1 MHVPEEKRMMK
12 QFEYQVVNS
21 PFSSF
26 EKMEIDGKYSEAYN
40 ENGLVAFIDFEHK
53 QVYIFE
59 DKYVEIITSNPTV
72 FIKYTARV

>member
-1 MHVPEEKRMMK
+1 
-12 QFEYQVVNS
+12 
-21 PFSSF
+21 
-26 EKMEIDGKYSEAYN
+26 MEIDGKYSEAYN